1 MNIITFS
8 EAGLIWG
15 LYQFSVGVPNKLATE
30 CRCCVIHIVVISQCL
45 MGTEELS
52 SLLYTENLR
61 RRRASPVH
69 YEKYAPVSTNKTR
82 PTMFVGT
89 LWLLPQGHC
98 FWKHVSVTSKSVLT
112 QISKPSVNHLIA
124 TVPELL
130 AQSCVVSSFVAVRAS
145 MHH

>member
-1 MNIITFS
+1 M
-8 EAGLIWG
+8 
-15 LYQFSVGVPNKLATE
+15 
-30 CRCCVIHIVVISQCL
+30 H
-45 MGTEELS
+45 
-52 SLLYTENLR
+52 
-61 RRRASPVH
+61 H
-69 YEKYAPVSTNKTR
+69 EKHAPGSTIKTM

-98 FWKHVSVTSKSVLT
+98 FLKHVSVTSKSVFT
-112 QISKPSVNHLIA
+112 RCSKPSVNHLIA